1 MKDTNYYTTYGWMY
15 NRLKLDT
22 TSAAVYA
29 IIYGFTKGE
38 GNSEEKECSC
48 SLKYFAESINR
59 TKQTIVN
66 ILKKMIANGLI
77 ILRQKRADDGGLRNY
92 YRANMKK
99 LKELG
104 IEETESHRR
113 IKAEKPKN
121 FTPSDKKFELPQSK
135 NQNEGSQ
142 IFRPDSNTSCNTCS
156 DSTVRT
162 HEPTEKFGEYKN
174 VRLSVSN
181 FNELKKRFGE
191 QFETSLRNFSCFIA
205 SNPFAYK
212 KRKISHFEALS
223 EWCEK
228 DQSRAC
234 RQTSYRRKEYAP
246 ALPVDDK
253 TKETSNKL
261 LEKLRRFSCEGRV
274 S

>member
-1 MKDTNYYTTYGWMY
+1 MKDANYYITYGWMY
-15 NRLKLDT
+15 NKLKLDV

-29 IIYGFTKGE
+29 IIYSFTKGE
-38 GNSEEKECSC
+38 GNAEEKECSC

-66 ILKKMIANGLI
+66 TLKKMIANGLI
-77 ILRQKRADDGGLRNY
+77 ILRQKRSDDGGLRNY
-92 YRANMKK
+92 YRANLKK
-99 LKELG
+99 LKELN
-104 IEETESHRR
+104 IEETEPHHR

-156 DSTVRT
+156 DSTVHM

-174 VRLSVSN
+174 VQLSISN

-191 QFETSLRNFSCFIA
+191 QFEISLRNFSCFLA
-205 SNPFAYK
+205 NNPFAYR

-228 DQSRAC
+228 DCSRLRRQS
-234 RQTSYRRKEYAP
+234 SYNQKESAP
-246 ALPVDDK
+246 ALPVHEK

-261 LEKLRRFSCEGRV
+261 LEAFRRFSCEGRV